1 MEVTFG
7 VNISYFL
14 WSLLTGGVLALAYD
28 LLRTVRRII
37 RTSAFGVNLED
48 ILYFLMAGA
57 LMFWLAYDKN
67 GGRLRWQGILGT
79 AAGFAL
85 YRAVFQDWVV
95 KILVRGYDILVQI
108 FLWILKILLFPVRI
122 VYKILE
128 KPFVIIG
135 WYSRKGA
142 RRAGGF
148 LKTRA
153 EKRKIKRKCRRAE
166 AAKRKENR
174 RKQRREEA
182 KKAEDR
188 TKRPAA
194 DTRLSKRPEQRA
206 VPGRKERNFSLTKHT
221 L

>member
-14 WSLLTGGVLALAYD
+14 WSLLTGAVLALAYD
-28 LLRTVRRII
+28 LLRAVRRII

-48 ILYFLMAGA
+48 ILFFLLAGA

-85 YRAVFQDWVV
+85 YRAVFQDWIV

-108 FLWILKILLFPVRI
+108 FLWILKIVLFPVRI

-153 EKRKIKRKCRRAE
+153 EKRNIRRKCRRAE
-166 AAKRKENR
+166 SANRIENS
-174 RKQRREEA
+174 RKQRRAEQ
-182 KKAEDR
+182 KKAEN
-188 TKRPAA
+188 TI
-194 DTRLSKRPEQRA
+194 KRPEGDSRSSKRA
-206 VPGRKERNFSLTKHT
+206 ARGRK
-221 L
+221 